1 MVARGNTPLLSLRD
15 RKCHTDGVIDKNMHK
30 HHLTMRK
37 FLPTTTLMATLFVGI
52 ATPNLADVP
61 VAQQPNCNNPQT
73 QGEMNACA
81 GIAYRNADRRLNQ
94 VYQQVLPKLPA
105 ARRQQ
110 LVTAQQAW
118 IRYRDTSCTFERSE
132 VTGGTMEPMIYSSCL
147 ARLTEQRTKDLQ
159 QYLQSTNR

>member
-1 MVARGNTPLLSLRD
+1 
-15 RKCHTDGVIDKNMHK
+15 
-30 HHLTMRK
+30 MRK

-73 QGEMNACA
+73 QAEMNACA

-110 LVTAQQAW
+110 LTTAQQAW
-118 IRYRDTSCTFERSE
+118 IRFRDASCTFERSE

-159 QYLQSTNR
+159 QYLESTNR